1 VTTGLRFG
9 MAVRYARHAG
19 LIAFA
24 GAALALAD
32 GIAPPLRVASYSNE
46 VEGSLVRAIVGL
58 REQGLKRALS
68 EVDEMLARNPNYKLG
83 YLIKGD
89 LLMASA
95 GQPVAF
101 TANGAPPAD
110 VLPLRDEARVRVKR
124 YLETPPPTA
133 ELPATLLQLA
143 PNQQHALV
151 IDTSTNRIFVFAN
164 DLGRPRYVTD
174 FYISLGK
181 NGVEKQREGDQK
193 TPIGVYTLLPMKD
206 KLPEFYGP
214 GAYPLSYPN
223 EWDKVN
229 GRSGHGIWL
238 HGTPSETYARPP
250 WATDGCVVLTNEDL
264 AKLSKY
270 VDVSRTPVVI
280 GPAVQWRAANQW
292 EAEREAFLSDFQR
305 WRKDWESLDTD
316 RYLSHY
322 SREFRSAQR
331 DYTGWSAKKRQV
343 TAGKTWIKVG
353 VNDVSL
359 FEYPGERDLVMV
371 SFEQDYR
378 SNNLSKRTFKRQFWA
393 REDGHWRIVHE
404 AVVGS

>member
-1 VTTGLRFG
+1 MTQGTKLRK
-9 MAVRYARHAG
+9 AVRCARHAG

-32 GIAPPLRVASYSNE
+32 GIAPPLHVAAYSNE
-46 VEGSLVRAIVGL
+46 VEGSLVRAITAL
-58 REQGLKRALS
+58 RERGLKTALS
-68 EVDEMLARNPNYKLG
+68 EVDGMLARNPNYKLG

-101 TANGAPPAD
+101 ASNGAPPAD
-110 VLPLRDEARVRVKR
+110 VLPLQDEARVRVKR
-124 YLETPPPTA
+124 YVDAPPTF
-133 ELPATLLQLA
+133 ELPATLLQLS
-143 PNQQHALV
+143 PRQQHALV

-174 FYISLGK
+174 FYISLGR
-181 NGVEKQREGDQK
+181 NGVEKTREGDQK
-193 TPIGVYTLLPMKD
+193 TPIGVYTLQPLKGN
-206 KLPEFYGP
+206 LPEFYGP
-214 GAYPLSYPN
+214 GAYPLNYPN

-238 HGTPSETYARPP
+238 HGTPSETYSRPP

-270 VDVSRTPVVI
+270 VDVTRTPVVI
-280 GPAVQWRAANQW
+280 GPSVLWRKANQW
-292 EAEREAFLSDFQR
+292 EAEREAFLADFNG
-305 WRKDWESLDTD
+305 WKKDWESLNTE
-316 RYLSHY
+316 RYLAHY
-322 SREFRSAQR
+322 SRDFRSARR
-331 DYTGWSAKKRQV
+331 DYASWSAKKRQV
-343 TAGKTWIKVG
+343 TTGKTWIKVG
-353 VNDVSL
+353 INDMSL

-378 SNNLSKRTFKRQFWA
+378 SNNLSNRTFKRQFWA